1 MIRCGQPRHACHTY
15 HSFVGNTT
23 IEWVPA
29 SAAELTERR
38 RIVRTTDLVDIGI
51 DTLFMGAATIG
62 MPLLI
67 LFGAPTPLSVRLPGA
82 VLFAVVFYLGFMFS
96 RHGLY
101 LSKAG
106 VTVWRTVFP
115 RKLIP
120 WSEVEEFR
128 LVCKKVDLGRKDME
142 RVAVATKGGEVI
154 EFWYLNRYVDFESR
168 LTPVESEKAKLRT
181 FPALI
186 DQLNRILQAVT
197 EQ

>member
-1 MIRCGQPRHACHTY
+1 MG
-15 HSFVGNTT
+15 STT
-23 IEWVPA
+23 VEWVPA
-29 SAAELTERR
+29 SADELTERR

-51 DTLFMGAATIG
+51 DTLFLGAATIG

-82 VLFAVVFYLGFMFS
+82 VVFGAVFYLGFMFS

-120 WSEVEEFR
+120 WAEVEEFR

-142 RVAVATKGGEVI
+142 RVAVVTRAGDVI
-154 EFWYLNRYVDFESR
+154 ECWDMNRYVDFESH

-181 FPALI
+181 FPELI
-186 DQLNRILQAVT
+186 DQLNRIAR
-197 EQ
+197 EARPA